1 MKKTG
6 DIYLRSEY
14 AKSEGTTR
22 DTNQTILRPGLL
34 IYSPVVLIL
43 GTISGISM
51 CLMLAM

>member
-22 DTNQTILRPGLL
+22 DTNQTHTEARAADLL
-34 IYSPVVLIL
+34 TGSADFGHYQRY
-43 GTISGISM
+43 
-51 CLMLAM
+51 

>member
-1 MKKTG
+1 MRNRKEPRGIPIKP
-6 DIYLRSEY
+6 
-14 AKSEGTTR
+14 
-22 DTNQTILRPGLL
+22 ILRPGLL